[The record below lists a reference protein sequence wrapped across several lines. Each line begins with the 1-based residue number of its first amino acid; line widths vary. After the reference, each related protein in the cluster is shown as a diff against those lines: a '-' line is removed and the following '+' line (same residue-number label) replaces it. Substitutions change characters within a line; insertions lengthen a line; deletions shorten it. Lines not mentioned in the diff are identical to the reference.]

1 MNENKDIIVSLDIG
15 TTKICCLI
23 AKKLGDGKIDILGVG
38 TAESVGLLR
47 GVIANVTETVKAIE
61 KAVEKAQLQSGLKVK
76 KVIVGIAGQ
85 HIKSLKH
92 RNYLS
97 REGSNNEIAQ
107 ADIDYLIESAH
118 NIVLPPGDEI
128 IHVLPQTFKV
138 DNEEGIADPVGMSG
152 TNLQGD
158 FLIITGQANSI
169 KNIGRC
175 VERAGLEVA
184 GLILEPIA
192 SCISVLNNREKEA
205 GVALVDIGGGTTDL
219 AIFEDRIIRH
229 TAVIPFG
236 GNVITEDIKVG
247 CEVLRGDAE
256 KLKINYGSALA
267 LKAHKDQ
274 VIVIPDSFGNR
285 EPREI
290 PMTNLALII
299 QARVEEIMD
308 EVYHHI
314 RKSGFENKLLAGI
327 VLTGGGSM
335 LKNIDKITE
344 YMTGIRT
351 RLGDVEGCLTDK
363 DKTKISGPKYA
374 TSVGLALKGLEL
386 IQEGELNAGF
396 VNLGVEQQVAEPVGS
411 DGEIPV
417 FIDEGDDDKKGGFFQ
432 MLKDLFKKDSP
443 DMDEE

>member
-23 AKKLGDGKIDILGVG
+23 AKKLDNEKIDILGVG
-38 TAESVGLLR
+38 MAQSIGLLR
-47 GVIANVTETVKAIE
+47 GVIANVADTEKAIQ
-61 KAVEKAQLQSGLKVK
+61 KAVNKAELQSGLKVK

-97 REGSNNEIAQ
+97 REENSNEITQ
-107 ADIDYLIESAH
+107 GDIDYLVESAH

-128 IHVLPQTFKV
+128 IHVLPQMFKV
-138 DNEEGIADPVGMSG
+138 DNEEGITDPVGMCG

-169 KNIGRC
+169 KNIGSC

-192 SCISVLNNREKEA
+192 SSISVLNNREKEA

-219 AIFEDRIIRH
+219 AIFEDNIIRH

-236 GNVITEDIKVG
+236 GNVITDDIKEG
-247 CEVLRGDAE
+247 CAVLRDDAE

-274 VIVIPDSFGNR
+274 VIVVPDSFGTQ

-351 RLGDVEGCLTDK
+351 RLGDVEKSLLDK
-363 DKTKISGPKYA
+363 DKNKLNEAKYA
-374 TSVGLALKGLEL
+374 TAVGLALKGLEL
-386 IQEGELNAGF
+386 INEQELDGRF
-396 VNLGVEQQVAEPVGS
+396 VGLGPDTQINTSHPEPVDRFDEEEQPKKQRS
-411 DGEIPV
+411 
-417 FIDEGDDDKKGGFFQ
+417 FIDMIRDIFR
-432 MLKDLFKKDSP
+432 KDSP
-443 DMDEE
+443 DYDED